1 MRIGIPKE
9 KTLEEKRVALAPA
22 GVLELIKA
30 GHTVYIETGAGVESR
45 FSDEEYSKLGAN
57 IVYSREEVFQRSEMI
72 VKIAPLTEEES
83 ELLEERQILFSFL
96 HLALSKSK
104 VVENLLKKKIT
115 AIGYELISENGNYPV
130 LNSMGEIAGQ
140 MAVQIAERY
149 LESSNPKSRGVLI
162 GGVAGVAPAAVV
174 ILGAGVVGFN
184 AARAALGRGAQVII
198 LDKDIKKLRYIED
211 IFDKKITTVIAND
224 YTIARGVKF
233 ADILIGAVSIGKD
246 VKAPHIVTE
255 DMVKTMK
262 EGAVVVDVSIDQGG
276 CVQTS
281 RPTTISNPIYIQH
294 NVIHFCVPNIPAMV
308 ARTASYA
315 LTNATIKYI
324 SMIADLGLEKA
335 LLDNI
340 DLSKGVCSYNG
351 YISNEAIASIF
362 NCEYKRLHIFSNN

>member
-1 MRIGIPKE
+1 
-9 KTLEEKRVALAPA
+9 
-22 GVLELIKA
+22 
-30 GHTVYIETGAGVESR
+30 
-45 FSDEEYSKLGAN
+45 
-57 IVYSREEVFQRSEMI
+57 
-72 VKIAPLTEEES
+72 
-83 ELLEERQILFSFL
+83 
-96 HLALSKSK
+96 
-104 VVENLLKKKIT
+104 
-115 AIGYELISENGNYPV
+115 
-130 LNSMGEIAGQ
+130 
-140 MAVQIAERY
+140 
-149 LESSNPKSRGVLI
+149 
-162 GGVAGVAPAAVV
+162 
-174 ILGAGVVGFN
+174 
-184 AARAALGRGAQVII
+184 
-198 LDKDIKKLRYIED
+198 
-211 IFDKKITTVIAND
+211 
-224 YTIARGVKF
+224 
-233 ADILIGAVSIGKD
+233 
-246 VKAPHIVTE
+246 
-255 DMVKTMK
+255 MK